1 MNLTTKYLMGGA
13 LAGTVG
19 RFLVNAKWSRR
30 EALIHVGL
38 YVATVALAIV
48 TVHLWTALQDAPAE
62 VIGGVGATTAFI
74 APRLVQL
81 AMVFSVKFSGG
92 GLQVDGDGKD

>member
-13 LAGTVG
+13 LAGTAG
-19 RFLVNAKWSRR
+19 RFLVNAKWSVR

-38 YVATVALAIV
+38 YIATVGLATI
-48 TVHLWTALQDAPAE
+48 TVHLWETLQNAPPE
-62 VIGGVGATTAFI
+62 VIGGVGATTAFV

-81 AMVFSVKFSGG
+81 AMFFSIKFTGA
-92 GLQVDGDGKD
+92 GLEVESDGKD

>member
-1 MNLTTKYLMGGA
+1 MNLTTKYLLGGA

-30 EALIHVGL
+30 EAMIHIGLYIATVGL
-38 YVATVALAIV
+38 ATI
-48 TVHLWTALQDAPAE
+48 TVQLWETLQDAPPE
-62 VIGGVGATTAFI
+62 VIGGVGATTAFV

-81 AMVFSVKFSGG
+81 AMFFSIKFTGA
-92 GLQVDGDGKD
+92 GLEVESDGKD

>member
-13 LAGTVG
+13 LAGTAG

-81 AMVFSVKFSGG
+81 AMFFSIKFTGA
-92 GLQVDGDGKD
+92 GLEVESDGKD

>member
-30 EALIHVGL
+30 EAMIHIGLYIATVGL
-38 YVATVALAIV
+38 ATI
-48 TVHLWTALQDAPAE
+48 TVRLWETLQDAPPE
-62 VIGGVGATTAFI
+62 VIGGVGATTAFV

-81 AMVFSVKFSGG
+81 AMFFSIKFTGA
-92 GLQVDGDGKD
+92 GLEVESDGKD